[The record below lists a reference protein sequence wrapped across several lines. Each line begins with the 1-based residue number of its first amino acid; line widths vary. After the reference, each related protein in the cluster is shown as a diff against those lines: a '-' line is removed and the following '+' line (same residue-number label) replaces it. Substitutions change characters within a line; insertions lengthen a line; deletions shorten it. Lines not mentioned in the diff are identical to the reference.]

1 MSDVSSVLRQLPT
14 FPDGDLEKIRLRVS
28 ALLSGKGRSKV
39 RDKAPPHDPAV
50 RSNHLAH
57 DYLLEGMFGE
67 LRRRGL
73 MRSTE
78 FIPPSHLPAAYE
90 EKSTRVMQLLEARIP
105 THMRGAEKTALGM
118 VCARALA
125 DYLTA
130 GPNAPPLSPTR
141 LIQCVEHVPTALEA
155 SFPGYLEAGLLPLAW
170 HSSSH

>member
-14 FPDGDLEKIRLRVS
+14 LPDSDLERIKLRVS

-39 RDKAPPHDPAV
+39 RDKVPLQDPHPA
-50 RSNHLAH
+50 S
-57 DYLLEGMFGE
+57 DYLLDGMFAE

-78 FIPPSHLPAAYE
+78 FIPLAHLPVAYA
-90 EKSTRVMQLLEARIP
+90 EKSTRVMRLLEDRIP
-105 THMRGAEKTALGM
+105 AHMRGAEKTALGR

-125 DYLTA
+125 DYLTS

-155 SFPGYLEAGLLPLAW
+155 SFPGYLEAGLLPLVW
-170 HSSSH
+170 RSSSH